1 MILNSLKVDP
11 DRLWKGPWRWFSD
24 EMLDCCKDLNTIKEK
39 GINFDEFVC
48 IGLCNGAD
56 VVAVHASESSEEK
69 FRQAVMQA
77 TSSSG
82 HIIAVNYDR
91 RVVKQSGMGH
101 FSPIGAYNKQ
111 RDLVLIM
118 DVARYKYPPH
128 WLPVSLVFQ
137 AMLSIDSETKR
148 DRGYFI
154 LTASPKRRLPVLCRL
169 FGGTAWKI
177 LATRLS
183 DEMQQTMKTIS
194 PRTPQE
200 FVRVALIQMF
210 HNDIFSLIS
219 EYSIIFDTT
228 SIPWEHQEYIEK
240 IKTQL
245 KQTNLYKMIV
255 EILQQLQQESN
266 SYAEVNVSPETAALI
281 LFAYTNQLF
290 SSQPD
295 DALKRQVQDHLLPN
309 ILPPEL
315 QQDVET
321 LSHSIAVLE
330 SLCNCGL
337 KCSQCSEGTPN
348 KCCCYA
354 VKTKKKTEQRPD
366 EQTNT
371 NNMSQR

>member
-1 MILNSLKVDP
+1 
-11 DRLWKGPWRWFSD
+11 
-24 EMLDCCKDLNTIKEK
+24 MLDCCKDLNTIKEK

-154 LTASPKRRLPVLCRL
+154 LTASPYAIDQKMILSLGIWCRL
-169 FGGTAWKI
+169 VARCNRAIVDYNYVSI
-177 LATRLS
+177 LENGVYLS
-183 DEMQQTMKTIS
+183 CVDFSGVQLGRYS
-194 PRTPQE
+194 PR
-200 FVRVALIQMF
+200 
-210 HNDIFSLIS
+210 DC
-219 EYSIIFDTT
+219 
-228 SIPWEHQEYIEK
+228 
-240 IKTQL
+240 
-245 KQTNLYKMIV
+245 QT
-255 EILQQLQQESN
+255 
-266 SYAEVNVSPETAALI
+266 
-281 LFAYTNQLF
+281 
-290 SSQPD
+290 
-295 DALKRQVQDHLLPN
+295 
-309 ILPPEL
+309 
-315 QQDVET
+315 
-321 LSHSIAVLE
+321 
-330 SLCNCGL
+330 
-337 KCSQCSEGTPN
+337 KCSRQ
-348 KCCCYA
+348 
-354 VKTKKKTEQRPD
+354 
-366 EQTNT
+366 
-371 NNMSQR
+371 